1 VTRPPIM
8 VCRLHTHHTDR
19 YHLMYHPLFQADM
32 LHQQSIHLH
41 SHTCRTSRICRT
53 SLSRTSRTSLTNPE
67 DTRTIMRREMK
78 DFRPVGLAE
87 ERSKINSLVSQSLNS
102 QLA

>member
-1 VTRPPIM
+1 M
-8 VCRLHTHHTDR
+8 VCSLHTHHIDR
-19 YHLMYHPLFQADM
+19 YHLMYPSFQADM
-32 LHQQSIHLH
+32 VHQQSIHIH
-41 SHTCRTSRICRT
+41 SHT
-53 SLSRTSRTSLTNPE
+53 SRTSRTILTNPE

-78 DFRPVGLAE
+78 DFRPIGFAE

>member
-1 VTRPPIM
+1 M
-8 VCRLHTHHTDR
+8 VCSLHTHHIDR
-19 YHLMYHPLFQADM
+19 YHLMYPSFQADM
-32 LHQQSIHLH
+32 VHQQSIHIH
-41 SHTCRTSRICRT
+41 SHTNRTSRTSRT
-53 SLSRTSRTSLTNPE
+53 SLSRTSRTILTNPE

-78 DFRPVGLAE
+78 DFRPIGFAE